1 MKPTGLMVDLQDASG
16 GVPISGL
23 TPRFT
28 WILPDGP
35 GWTIQAA
42 SQVVIS
48 REGSEVVYD
57 SGMRRSHQSVAVEFP
72 GFSPLRNQNYSFKVR
87 CWNSRGKV
95 SEWSDAGQFSTSL
108 GPMRFHI
115 SPKDRLVTKIETPIR
130 TETLAK
136 QLRLYD
142 FGRAMFGNVNISG
155 PAGMRVVVRAGEMLT
170 NGRINRSPGG
180 NVRFHEETVMV
191 GDTGKATLRLT
202 AKDSRRMPTQIGSVM
217 PFRYVEVEAAPSEDI
232 TITRSVVTVPFNP
245 DASSFTSSDETLNRV
260 WQLCKDTMEA
270 TSFCGV
276 YVDGD
281 RERLPYE
288 ADAYINMLGHY
299 CVDRS
304 YATARHT
311 HELLMLEPTW
321 PTEWILFSVLMA
333 WQDYLQTGDISSVK
347 QHIKTI
353 DAKSL
358 QALAGPDGLISTTNP
373 PPSKAVLKSI
383 FRNEPIRDIVD
394 WPQGE
399 RDNVELM
406 PVSTII
412 NAFYLAALRDLGRMY
427 KAIGYDVKAAELDQT
442 FKRTYQTFQEKCFD
456 PVLER
461 YTDGIGSKHA
471 GLHANM
477 FPLAFGL
484 VPDQWVSKVA
494 DYVVGR
500 GMACSVYGSQFLID
514 GLYRAGRA
522 HDALVLLTSR
532 SDRSWGHMVYDV
544 GTTIALEAWDTRY
557 KPNQDWNHAWGAA
570 PANLI
575 PRWLVGVWPSS
586 PGAETIQIAPQPAE
600 LRSFTAKVP
609 TIRGGVMVEFKQ
621 SDTSA
626 ELRVKLPGNM
636 TADVILPTPSGTETH
651 RVMIENRMVRTA
663 PTYRVSGGTET
674 RFTWMWR
681 KPESK

>member
-1 MKPTGLMVDLQDASG
+1 EVDARD
-16 GVPISGL
+16 V
-23 TPRFT
+23 
-28 WILPDGP
+28 
-35 GWTIQAA
+35 
-42 SQVVIS
+42 
-48 REGSEVVYD
+48 
-57 SGMRRSHQSVAVEFP
+57 
-72 GFSPLRNQNYSFKVR
+72 
-87 CWNSRGKV
+87 
-95 SEWSDAGQFSTSL
+95 
-108 GPMRFHI
+108 
-115 SPKDRLVTKIETPIR
+115 
-130 TETLAK
+130 
-136 QLRLYD
+136 
-142 FGRAMFGNVNISG
+142 
-155 PAGMRVVVRAGEMLT
+155 
-170 NGRINRSPGG
+170 
-180 NVRFHEETVMV
+180 
-191 GDTGKATLRLT
+191 
-202 AKDSRRMPTQIGSVM
+202 
-217 PFRYVEVEAAPSEDI
+217 
-232 TITRSVVTVPFNP
+232 TITRSVVTVPFNRN
-245 DASSFTSSDETLNRV
+245 ASSFSSSNETLNRV

-333 WQDYLQTGDISSVK
+333 WQDYLHTGDDTSIR

-358 QALAGPDGLISTTNP
+358 QALAGPDGLISTTNKP
-373 PPSKAVLKSI
+373 QTKEILKTI
-383 FRNEPIRDIVD
+383 YRKEAIRDIVD

-406 PVSTII
+406 SVSTII
-412 NAFYLAALRDLGRMY
+412 NAFYLAALRDLGNMY
-427 KAIGYDVKAAELDQT
+427 RAIGFDVKSDEVLQI

-461 YTDGIGSKHA
+461 YTDGVGSKHA

-484 VPDQWVSKVA
+484 VPDQWMGKVA

-500 GMACSVYGSQFLID
+500 GMACSVYGAQFLID
-514 GLYRAGRA
+514 GLYQAGRA
-522 HDALVLLTSR
+522 SDALALLTSR
-532 SDRSWGHMVYDV
+532 ADRSWGHMVYDV

-575 PRWLVGVWPSS
+575 PRWIVGVWPTS
-586 PGAETIQIAPQPAE
+586 PGAETIRVAPQPGDLE
-600 LRSFTAKVP
+600 SFTASVP
-609 TIRGGVMVEFKQ
+609 TVRGTVTVAFKQ
-621 SDTSA
+621 SGAGAKLTVGLPGSMSA
-626 ELRVKLPGNM
+626 DVTLPRPPGKEARRVKIGNR
-636 TADVILPTPSGTETH
+636 
-651 RVMIENRMVRTA
+651 RVGAEHS
-663 PTYRVSGGTET
+663 YRLEGGAET
-674 RFTWMWR
+674 RFEWSW
-681 KPESK
+681 

>member
-1 MKPTGLMVDLQDASG
+1 MKPTGLLVDLQDASA
-16 GVPISGL
+16 GVPV
-23 TPRFT
+23 TDDKPRFT

-35 GWTIQAA
+35 DWKVQTGYQIAVCGA
-42 SQVVIS
+42 SESLFFDTGRV
-48 REGSEVVYD
+48 
-57 SGMRRSHQSVAVEFP
+57 RSSSSTAV
-72 GFSPLRNQNYSFKVR
+72 GFSAFNPQRNQSFTFKVR
-87 CWNSRGKV
+87 CWNSSGRV
-95 SEWSDAGQFSTSL
+95 SEWSETAKFSITLS
-108 GPMRFHI
+108 PMRFHV
-115 SPKDRLVTKIETPIR
+115 SPQDRLVVRQEAPTRIVELSKE
-130 TETLAK
+130 
-136 QLRLYD
+136 LRVYD
-142 FGRAMFGNVNISG
+142 FGRAMFGNITVSG
-155 PAGMRVVVRAGEMLT
+155 PTGATVTIRLGELLT
-170 NGRINRSPGG
+170 NGRINRKPGR
-180 NVRFHEETVMV
+180 NVRFHEERVTL
-191 GDTGKATLRLT
+191 GADGTASLRLT
-202 AKDSRRMPTQIGSVM
+202 AKDSRRMPADIGSVM
-217 PFRYVEVEAAPSEDI
+217 PFRYIEADGALTDHISVKR
-232 TITRSVVTVPFNP
+232 TVVTVPFNAN
-245 DASSFTSSDETLNRV
+245 ASSFTSSDETLNRV

-333 WQDYLQTGDISSVK
+333 WQDYLHTGDIDSIER
-347 QHIKTI
+347 HIKTI

-358 QALAGPDGLISTTNP
+358 QALAGPDGLISTVSP
-373 PPSKAVLKSI
+373 PPSKAILKSI

-412 NAFYLAALRDLGRMY
+412 NAFYLAALRDLSAMY
-427 KAIGYDVKAAELDQT
+427 KALKQDLKASEIERE
-442 FKRTYQTFQEKCFD
+442 FHRVYRVFQDKCFD

-461 YTDGIGSKHA
+461 YTDGPGSRHT
-471 GLHANM
+471 GIHANM

-484 VPDQWVSKVA
+484 VPNQWVGKVA
-494 DYVVGR
+494 DYIVGR
-500 GMACSVYGSQFLID
+500 GMACSVYGAQFLMD
-514 GLYRAGRA
+514 GLYRSGRA
-522 HDALVLLTSR
+522 CAALSLLTSR

-544 GTTIALEAWDTRY
+544 GTTMALEAWDTRY

-586 PGAETIQIAPQPAE
+586 PGAETLRIAPQPAG
-600 LRSFTAKVP
+600 LTFFKAKVP
-609 TIRGGVMVEFKQ
+609 TIRGAVDVSFRQ
-621 SDTSA
+621 SGTTADMSVT
-626 ELRVKLPGNM
+626 LPGNTSASVVLPRPPTNRRI
-636 TADVILPTPSGTETH
+636 TAVRIDDKRTKLASSYEVNGGRTTH
-651 RVMIENRMVRTA
+651 F
-663 PTYRVSGGTET
+663 SW
-674 RFTWMWR
+674 TWH
-681 KPESK
+681 

>member
-1 MKPTGLMVDLQDASG
+1 MKPTGLLVDLQDARG
-16 GVPISGL
+16 GVPI
-23 TPRFT
+23 TDDKPRFS

-35 GWTIQAA
+35 SWKR
-42 SQVVIS
+42 QVAYQIAFFDA
-48 REGSEVVYD
+48 GNNPIFD
-57 SGMRRSHQSVAVEFP
+57 SGRVRSALSTAVLLPSFNP
-72 GFSPLRNQNYSFKVR
+72 QRNQTYTFKVR
-87 CWNSRGKV
+87 CWNSSGQV
-95 SEWSDAGQFSTSL
+95 SEWSETAKFSIARS
-108 GPMRFHI
+108 PMRFHV
-115 SPKDRLVTKIETPIR
+115 SPKDRLVVREETPLR
-130 TETLAK
+130 VEK
-136 QLRLYD
+136 RSGQLRVYD
-142 FGRAMFGNVNISG
+142 FGRAMFGNVIVSG
-155 PAGMRVVVRAGEMLT
+155 PVGERVTVRLGELLT

-180 NVRFHEETVMV
+180 NVRFYDETVTL
-191 GDTGKATLRLT
+191 GESGKASLRLT
-202 AKDSRRMPTQIGSVM
+202 AKDTRRMPTDIGPVM
-217 PFRYVEVEAAPSEDI
+217 PFRYIEVDGALSDDI
-232 TITRSVVTVPFNP
+232 TVKRTVVTVPFNTN
-245 DASSFTSSDETLNRV
+245 ASAFTSSDETLNRV

-333 WQDYLQTGDISSVK
+333 WQDYLHTGDIDSIK
-347 QHIKTI
+347 RHIKTI

-358 QALAGPDGLISTTNP
+358 QALAGLDGLISTVNP
-373 PPSKAVLKSI
+373 APSKAVLKSI
-383 FRNEPIRDIVD
+383 YRNEAIRDIVD

-412 NAFYLAALRDLGRMY
+412 NAFYLAALRDLGAMY
-427 KAIGYDVKAAELDQT
+427 EALGYDVKAAEVALTFNRVYRAFHDQ
-442 FKRTYQTFQEKCFD
+442 CFD

-461 YTDGIGSKHA
+461 YTDGLASKHA

-484 VPDQWVSKVA
+484 VPDEWVGKVA
-494 DYVVGR
+494 EYVAGR
-500 GMACSVYGSQFLID
+500 GMACSVYGAQFLID

-522 HDALVLLTSR
+522 SDALSLLSSR
-532 SDRSWGHMVYDV
+532 SDRSWGHMVFDV
-544 GTTIALEAWDTRY
+544 GTTMALEAWDTRY

-575 PRWLVGVWPSS
+575 PRWLVGVWPTT
-586 PGAETIQIAPQPAE
+586 PGAETLRIAPQPAE
-600 LRSFTAKVP
+600 LSFFKAKVP
-609 TIRGGVMVEFKQ
+609 TIRGAVDVDFRQTETTANL
-621 SDTSA
+621 SVT
-626 ELRVKLPGNM
+626 LPGN
-636 TADVILPTPSGTETH
+636 TSATVVLPRPRENTRITDVRIGDKRTKLAYGYEIVGGQTTHFSWKWQETLH
-651 RVMIENRMVRTA
+651 
-663 PTYRVSGGTET
+663 
-674 RFTWMWR
+674 
-681 KPESK
+681 

>member
-1 MKPTGLMVDLQDASG
+1 MKPTGLLVDLQDARG
-16 GVPISGL
+16 GVPI
-23 TPRFT
+23 TDDKPRFS

-35 GWTIQAA
+35 SWKR
-42 SQVVIS
+42 QVAYQIAFFDA
-48 REGSEVVYD
+48 GNNPIFD
-57 SGMRRSHQSVAVEFP
+57 SGRVRSALSTAVLLPSFNP
-72 GFSPLRNQNYSFKVR
+72 QRNQTYTFKVR
-87 CWNSRGKV
+87 CWNSSGQV
-95 SEWSDAGQFSTSL
+95 SEWSETAKFSIARS
-108 GPMRFHI
+108 PMRFHV
-115 SPKDRLVTKIETPIR
+115 SPKDRLVVREETPLR
-130 TETLAK
+130 VEK
-136 QLRLYD
+136 RSGQLRVYD
-142 FGRAMFGNVNISG
+142 FGRAMFGNVIVSG
-155 PAGMRVVVRAGEMLT
+155 PVGERVTVRLGELLT

-180 NVRFHEETVMV
+180 NVRFYDETVTL
-191 GDTGKATLRLT
+191 GESGKASLRLT
-202 AKDSRRMPTQIGSVM
+202 AKDTRRMPTDIGPVM
-217 PFRYVEVEAAPSEDI
+217 PFRYIEVDGALSDDI
-232 TITRSVVTVPFNP
+232 TVKRTVVTVPFNTN
-245 DASSFTSSDETLNRV
+245 ASAFTSSDETLNRV

-333 WQDYLQTGDISSVK
+333 WQDYLHTGDIDSIK
-347 QHIKTI
+347 RHIKTI

-358 QALAGPDGLISTTNP
+358 QALAGLDGLISTVNP
-373 PPSKAVLKSI
+373 APSKAVLKSI
-383 FRNEPIRDIVD
+383 YRNEAIRDIVD

-412 NAFYLAALRDLGRMY
+412 NAFYLAALRDLGAMY
-427 KAIGYDVKAAELDQT
+427 EALGYDVKAAEVALTFNRVYRAFHDQ
-442 FKRTYQTFQEKCFD
+442 CFD

-461 YTDGIGSKHA
+461 YTDGLASKHA

-484 VPDQWVSKVA
+484 VPDEWVGKVA
-494 DYVVGR
+494 EYVAGR
-500 GMACSVYGSQFLID
+500 GMACSVYGAQFLID

-522 HDALVLLTSR
+522 SDALSLLSSR
-532 SDRSWGHMVYDV
+532 SDRSWGHMVFDV
-544 GTTIALEAWDTRY
+544 GTTMALEAWDTRY

-575 PRWLVGVWPSS
+575 PRWLVGVWPTT
-586 PGAETIQIAPQPAE
+586 PGAETLRIAPQPAE
-600 LRSFTAKVP
+600 LSFFKAKVP
-609 TIRGGVMVEFKQ
+609 TIRGAVDVDFRQTETTANL
-621 SDTSA
+621 SVT
-626 ELRVKLPGNM
+626 LPGN
-636 TADVILPTPSGTETH
+636 TSATVVLPRPRENTRITDVRIGDKRTKLAAGYEIFGGQTTHFSWKWQETL
-651 RVMIENRMVRTA
+651 R
-663 PTYRVSGGTET
+663 
-674 RFTWMWR
+674 
-681 KPESK
+681 

>member
-1 MKPTGLMVDLQDASG
+1 MKPTGLLVDLQDARG
-16 GVPISGL
+16 GVPI
-23 TPRFT
+23 TDDKPRFS

-35 GWTIQAA
+35 SWKR
-42 SQVVIS
+42 QVAYQIAFFDA
-48 REGSEVVYD
+48 GNNPIFD
-57 SGMRRSHQSVAVEFP
+57 SGRVRSALSTAVLLPSFNP
-72 GFSPLRNQNYSFKVR
+72 QRNQTYTFKVR
-87 CWNSRGKV
+87 CWNSSGQV
-95 SEWSDAGQFSTSL
+95 SEWSETAKFSIARS
-108 GPMRFHI
+108 PMRFHV
-115 SPKDRLVTKIETPIR
+115 SPKDRLVVREETPLR
-130 TETLAK
+130 VEK
-136 QLRLYD
+136 RSGQLRVYD
-142 FGRAMFGNVNISG
+142 FGRAMFGNVIVSG
-155 PAGMRVVVRAGEMLT
+155 PVGERVTVRLGELLT

-180 NVRFHEETVMV
+180 NVRFYDETVTL
-191 GDTGKATLRLT
+191 GESGKASLRLT
-202 AKDSRRMPTQIGSVM
+202 AKDTRRMPTDIGPVM
-217 PFRYVEVEAAPSEDI
+217 PFRYIEVDGALSDDI
-232 TITRSVVTVPFNP
+232 TVKRTVVTVPFNTN
-245 DASSFTSSDETLNRV
+245 ASAFTSSDETLNRV

-333 WQDYLQTGDISSVK
+333 WQDYLHTGDIDSIK
-347 QHIKTI
+347 RHIKTI

-358 QALAGPDGLISTTNP
+358 QALAGLDGLISTVNP
-373 PPSKAVLKSI
+373 APSKAVLKSI
-383 FRNEPIRDIVD
+383 YRNEAIRDIVD

-412 NAFYLAALRDLGRMY
+412 NAFYLAALRDLGAMY
-427 KAIGYDVKAAELDQT
+427 EALGYDVKAAEVALT
-442 FKRTYQTFQEKCFD
+442 FNRVYRAFHDKCFD

-461 YTDGIGSKHA
+461 YTDGLGSKHA

-484 VPDQWVSKVA
+484 VPDEWVGKVA
-494 DYVVGR
+494 EYVAGR
-500 GMACSVYGSQFLID
+500 GMACSVYGAQFLID

-522 HDALVLLTSR
+522 SDALSLLSSR
-532 SDRSWGHMVYDV
+532 SDRSWGHMVFDV
-544 GTTIALEAWDTRY
+544 GTTMALEAWDTRY

-575 PRWLVGVWPSS
+575 PRWLVGVWPTT
-586 PGAETIQIAPQPAE
+586 PGAETLRIAPQPAE
-600 LRSFTAKVP
+600 LSFFKAKVP
-609 TIRGGVMVEFKQ
+609 TIRGAVDVDFRQTETTANL
-621 SDTSA
+621 SVT
-626 ELRVKLPGNM
+626 LPGN
-636 TADVILPTPSGTETH
+636 TSATVVLPRPRENTRITDVRIGDKRTKLAYGYEIVGGQTTHFSWKWQETL
-651 RVMIENRMVRTA
+651 R
-663 PTYRVSGGTET
+663 
-674 RFTWMWR
+674 
-681 KPESK
+681 

>member
-1 MKPTGLMVDLQDASG
+1 MKHTGLMVDLQDASG
-16 GVPISGL
+16 GIPICGL
-23 TPRFT
+23 IPRFT

-35 GWTIQAA
+35 GWTKQTACQI
-42 SQVVIS
+42 VIL
-48 REGSEVVYD
+48 RDGSEVVYD
-57 SGMRRSHQSVAVEFP
+57 SKVVRSQQSVAVEIP
-72 GFSPLRNQNYSFKVR
+72 GFSPSRNHNYSFKIR
-87 CWNSRGKV
+87 CWNSEGKV
-95 SEWSDAGQFSTSL
+95 SEWSDTGQFSTSL
-108 GPMRFHI
+108 PPMRFHI
-115 SPKDRLVTKIETPIR
+115 SPKDRLVLRTETPIR
-130 TETLAK
+130 TEPVSP
-136 QLRLYD
+136 QVHLYD

-155 PAGMRVVVRAGEMLT
+155 AAGQRLTVRAGEMLT

-180 NVRFHEETVMV
+180 NVRFHEEAVTL
-191 GDTGKATLRLT
+191 GDRGLATLRLT
-202 AKDSRRMPTQIGSVM
+202 AKDSRRMPIQVGPVM
-217 PFRYVEVEAAPSEDI
+217 PFRYVEVDAAPSDVV
-232 TITRSVVTVPFNP
+232 TITRNVVKVPFNP

-333 WQDYLQTGDISSVK
+333 WQDYLHTGDVSSVR

-358 QALAGPDGLISTTNP
+358 QSLAGPDGLISTTNP

-383 FRNEPIRDIVD
+383 YRNEPIRDIVD

-412 NAFYLAALRDLGRMY
+412 NAFYLAALRDLGCMY
-427 KAIGYDVKAAELDQT
+427 KAIGYDVRAAELAKT
-442 FKRTYQTFQEKCFD
+442 FARTYRTFQEKCFD
-456 PVLER
+456 PVMER
-461 YTDGIGSKHA
+461 YMDGIGSQHA
-471 GLHANM
+471 GFHANM

-484 VPDQWVSKVA
+484 VPDQWVDKVA
-494 DYVVGR
+494 DYVVER

-514 GLYRAGRA
+514 GLYRSGRA
-522 HDALVLLTSR
+522 SAALKLLTSR
-532 SDRSWGHMVYDV
+532 ADRSWGHMVYDV

-557 KPNQDWNHAWGAA
+557 KSNQDWNHAWGAA

-575 PRWLVGVWPSS
+575 PRWVVGVWPSS
-586 PGAETIQIAPQPAE
+586 PGAETIRIAPQPAE
-600 LRSFTAKVP
+600 LRSFNAKVP
-609 TIRGGVMVEFKQ
+609 TIRGAVMVEFEQ
-621 SDTSA
+621 STASA

-636 TADVILPTPSGTETH
+636 TADVILPTPPGTKTN
-651 RVMIENRMVRTA
+651 RVNIGNRRVHAASSYRIGGGMV
-663 PTYRVSGGTET
+663 T
-674 RFTWMWR
+674 RFTWNWQKAYR
-681 KPESK
+681 K

>member
-1 MKPTGLMVDLQDASG
+1 MKPTGLLVDLQDARG
-16 GVPISGL
+16 GVPI
-23 TPRFT
+23 TDDKPRFS

-35 GWTIQAA
+35 SWKR
-42 SQVVIS
+42 QVAYQIAFFDA
-48 REGSEVVYD
+48 GNNPIFD
-57 SGMRRSHQSVAVEFP
+57 SGRVRSALSTAVLLPSFNP
-72 GFSPLRNQNYSFKVR
+72 QRNQTYTFKVR
-87 CWNSRGKV
+87 CWNSSGQV
-95 SEWSDAGQFSTSL
+95 SEWSETAKFSIARS
-108 GPMRFHI
+108 PMRFHV
-115 SPKDRLVTKIETPIR
+115 SPKDRLVVREETPLR
-130 TETLAK
+130 VEK
-136 QLRLYD
+136 RSGQLRVYD
-142 FGRAMFGNVNISG
+142 FGRAMFGNVIVSG
-155 PAGMRVVVRAGEMLT
+155 PVGERVTVRLGELLT

-180 NVRFHEETVMV
+180 NVRFYDETVTL
-191 GDTGKATLRLT
+191 GESGKGSLRLT
-202 AKDSRRMPTQIGSVM
+202 AKDTRRMPTDIGPVM
-217 PFRYVEVEAAPSEDI
+217 PFRYIEVDGALSDDI
-232 TITRSVVTVPFNP
+232 TVKRTVVTVPFNTN
-245 DASSFTSSDETLNRV
+245 ASAFTSSDETLNRV

-333 WQDYLQTGDISSVK
+333 WQDYLHTGDIDSIK
-347 QHIKTI
+347 RHIKTI

-358 QALAGPDGLISTTNP
+358 QALAGLDGLISTVNP
-373 PPSKAVLKSI
+373 APSKAVLKSI
-383 FRNEPIRDIVD
+383 YRNEAIRDIVD

-412 NAFYLAALRDLGRMY
+412 NAFYLAALRDLGAMY
-427 KAIGYDVKAAELDQT
+427 EALGYDVKAAEVALTFNRVYRAFHDQ
-442 FKRTYQTFQEKCFD
+442 CFD

-461 YTDGIGSKHA
+461 YTDGLASKHA

-484 VPDQWVSKVA
+484 VPDEWVGKVA
-494 DYVVGR
+494 EYVAGR
-500 GMACSVYGSQFLID
+500 GMACSVYGAQFLID

-522 HDALVLLTSR
+522 SDALSLLSSR
-532 SDRSWGHMVYDV
+532 SDRSWGHMVFDV
-544 GTTIALEAWDTRY
+544 GTTMALEAWDTRY

-575 PRWLVGVWPSS
+575 PRWLVGVWPTT
-586 PGAETIQIAPQPAE
+586 PGAETLRIAPQPAE
-600 LRSFTAKVP
+600 LSFFKAKVP
-609 TIRGGVMVEFKQ
+609 TIRGAVDVDFRQTETTANL
-621 SDTSA
+621 SVT
-626 ELRVKLPGNM
+626 LPGN
-636 TADVILPTPSGTETH
+636 TSATVVLPRPRENTRITDVRIGDKRTKLAYGYEIVGGQTTHFSWKWQETL
-651 RVMIENRMVRTA
+651 R
-663 PTYRVSGGTET
+663 
-674 RFTWMWR
+674 
-681 KPESK
+681 

>member
-1 MKPTGLMVDLQDASG
+1 MKPTGLLVDLQDASG
-16 GVPISGL
+16 GIPI
-23 TPRFT
+23 TDDKPRIS

-35 GWTIQAA
+35 DWKVQTDYQITVYG
-42 SQVVIS
+42 
-48 REGSEVVYD
+48 GSESLIFDTGRV
-57 SGMRRSHQSVAVEFP
+57 RSSLSTAVALPAFNP
-72 GFSPLRNQNYSFKVR
+72 QRNQSFTFKVR
-87 CWNSRGKV
+87 CSNAKGRV
-95 SEWSDAGQFSTSL
+95 SEWSETGRFSTSL
-108 GPMRFHI
+108 SPMRFHV
-115 SPKDRLVTKIETPIR
+115 SPKDRLVVREETPLR
-130 TETLAK
+130 VEK
-136 QLRLYD
+136 RSGQLRVYD
-142 FGRAMFGNVNISG
+142 FGRAMFGNVIVSG
-155 PAGMRVVVRAGEMLT
+155 PVGARVTIRLGELLT

-180 NVRFHEETVMV
+180 NVRFHEETVTL
-191 GDTGKATLRLT
+191 GASGKSSLRLT
-202 AKDSRRMPTQIGSVM
+202 AKDTRRMPTDIGSVM
-217 PFRYVEVEAAPSEDI
+217 PFRYIEVDGALPDEV
-232 TITRSVVTVPFNP
+232 TVMRTVVTVPFN
-245 DASSFTSSDETLNRV
+245 ANAASFTSSDETLNRV

-333 WQDYLQTGDISSVK
+333 WQDYLHTGDISSVK
-347 QHIKTI
+347 EHIKTI

-358 QALAGPDGLISTTNP
+358 QALAGPDGLISTVNP
-373 PPSKAVLKSI
+373 VPTKAVLRSI

-406 PVSTII
+406 PISTII
-412 NAFYLAALRDLGRMY
+412 NAFYLAALRDLGAMY
-427 KAIGYDVKAAELDQT
+427 EALGYDVKAAEVGQT
-442 FKRTYQTFQEKCFD
+442 FKRVYRTFQEKCFD

-461 YTDGIGSKHA
+461 YTDGAGTKHA

-484 VPDQWVSKVA
+484 VPDQWVGTVA
-494 DYVVGR
+494 EYVAGR
-500 GMACSVYGSQFLID
+500 GMACSVYGAQFLID

-522 HDALVLLTSR
+522 SNALSLLTSR
-532 SDRSWGHMVYDV
+532 SDRSWGHMVFDV

-575 PRWLVGVWPSS
+575 PRWLVGVWPTS
-586 PGAETIQIAPQPAE
+586 PGAETLQIAPQPAE
-600 LRSFTAKVP
+600 LSFFKANVP
-609 TIRGGVMVEFKQ
+609 TIRGAVDVDFRRTGTTANLSV
-621 SDTSA
+621 T
-626 ELRVKLPGNM
+626 LPGNTSATVVLPRPPENTLI
-636 TADVILPTPSGTETH
+636 TAVRIGDKRTKLAAGYEIIGGQTTHFSWKWQETL
-651 RVMIENRMVRTA
+651 R
-663 PTYRVSGGTET
+663 
-674 RFTWMWR
+674 
-681 KPESK
+681 

>member
-16 GVPISGL
+16 GVPVTGL

-35 GWTIQAA
+35 DWTMQAA
-42 SQVVIS
+42 SHVVIS
-48 REGSEVVYD
+48 REGAEVVYD
-57 SGMRRSHQSVAVEFP
+57 SGKLRSHQAVAVELP
-72 GFSPLRNQNYSFKVR
+72 GFIPLRNQNYSFKVR

-95 SEWSDAGQFSTSL
+95 SEWSDTGQFSTSL

-115 SPKDRLVTKIETPIR
+115 SSKDRLVTRMETPIR

-136 QLRLYD
+136 QLHLYD

-180 NVRFHEETVMV
+180 NVRFHEETVTL

-202 AKDSRRMPTQIGSVM
+202 AKDSRRMPTQIGPVM
-217 PFRYVEVEAAPSEDI
+217 PFRYVEVEAVTSDVV
-232 TITRSVVTVPFNP
+232 TITRNVVTVPFNP

-333 WQDYLQTGDISSVK
+333 WQDYLHTGDVSSVK

-383 FRNEPIRDIVD
+383 FRNEPVRDIVD

-412 NAFYLAALRDLGRMY
+412 NAFYLAALRDLRSMY
-427 KAIGYDVKAAELDQT
+427 KAIGYDVKAAELAQT
-442 FKRTYQTFQEKCFD
+442 FRRSYQTFQEKCFD

-461 YTDGIGSKHA
+461 YTDGIGSTHT

-484 VPDQWVSKVA
+484 VPDQWVGKVA
-494 DYVVGR
+494 DYIAGR

-522 HDALVLLTSR
+522 SDALTLLTSR
-532 SDRSWGHMVYDV
+532 GDRSWGHMVYDV

-586 PGAETIQIAPQPAE
+586 PGAETIRIAPQPAE

-609 TIRGGVMVEFKQ
+609 TIRGAVMVEFKQ
-621 SDTSA
+621 SDTSG

-636 TADVILPTPSGTETH
+636 TADVILPTPPGTETH
-651 RVMIENRMVRTA
+651 RVTIRNRLVRTA
-663 PTYRVSGGTET
+663 PTYQVSGGTET

-681 KPESK
+681 QPESK

>member
-16 GVPISGL
+16 GNPISGL

-28 WILPDGP
+28 WILPNGDD
-35 GWTIQAA
+35 WTKQAA
-42 SQVVIS
+42 YQVVVS
-48 REGSEVVYD
+48 RERAEVIYD
-57 SGMRRSHQSVAVEFP
+57 SGKRRSQQSVAVELP
-72 GFSPLRNQNYSFKVR
+72 GFTPIRNQNYAFKIR
-87 CWNSRGKV
+87 IWNTAGKV
-95 SEWSDAGQFSTSL
+95 SEWSETGQFSTSL
-108 GPMRFHI
+108 APMRFHI
-115 SPKDRLVTKIETPIR
+115 SPKDRLVTQIETPVR
-130 TETLAK
+130 TDVISKE
-136 QLRLYD
+136 LRLLD

-155 PAGMRVVVRAGEMLT
+155 TAGQRMTVRVGEMLT

-180 NVRFHEETVMV
+180 NVRFHEESVV
-191 GDTGKATLRLT
+191 IAENGRATLRLT
-202 AKDSRRMPTQIGSVM
+202 AKDSRRMPPQIGPVM
-217 PFRYVEVEAAPSEDI
+217 PFRYVEVETATSELI
-232 TITRSVVTVPFNP
+232 TITRSSITVPF
-245 DASSFTSSDETLNRV
+245 DRDTSSFTSSDETLNRV

-333 WQDYLQTGDISSVK
+333 WQDYLHTGDIASIR
-347 QHIKTI
+347 QHIRTL

-358 QALAGPDGLISTTNP
+358 QALAGPDGLISTTSP
-373 PPSKAVLKSI
+373 SPSKSILRSI

-412 NAFYLAALRDLGRMY
+412 NAFYLAALRDLGCMY
-427 KAIGYDVKAAELDQT
+427 KAIGYDIKAAELTET
-442 FKRTYQTFQEKCFD
+442 FERTYQTFQQKCFD

-484 VPDQWVSKVA
+484 VPDQWVGKVA
-494 DYVVGR
+494 DYVAGR
-500 GMACSVYGSQFLID
+500 GMACSVYGAQFLVD

-522 HDALVLLTSR
+522 SDALRLLASR
-532 SDRSWGHMVYDV
+532 ADRSWGHMVYDV

-575 PRWLVGVWPSS
+575 PRWIVGVWPTA
-586 PGAETIQIAPQPAE
+586 PGSETICIAPQPAD
-600 LRSFTAKVP
+600 LGSFRAKVP
-609 TIRGGVMVEFKQ
+609 TIRGCVTVDFKQ
-621 SDTSA
+621 NATA
-626 ELRVKLPGNM
+626 GELSVTLPGN
-636 TADVILPTPSGTETH
+636 TSADVVLP
-651 RVMIENRMVRTA
+651 A
-663 PTYRVSGGTET
+663 PQGMEIYRVSFGNRSVNVSSSYRISGGAA
-674 RFTWMWR
+674 RITWMWR
-681 KPESK
+681 KPDKR

>member
-1 MKPTGLMVDLQDASG
+1 MKPIGLLVDLQDASG
-16 GVPISGL
+16 GVPVSGL

-28 WILPDGP
+28 WILPAGP
-35 GWTIQAA
+35 NSKVQTAYQIAVNLAPSTPVFDTGKVRGA
-42 SQVVIS
+42 
-48 REGSEVVYD
+48 D
-57 SGMRRSHQSVAVEFP
+57 SVAVEIP
-72 GFSPLRNQNYSFKVR
+72 GFKPQRNQTYTFNVR
-87 CWNSRGKV
+87 CWNAAGHV
-95 SEWSDAGQFSTSL
+95 SEWSEPGSFSTSL
-108 GPMRFHI
+108 APMRFHV
-115 SPKDRLVTKIETPIR
+115 SPKDRLVVREEAPIR
-130 TETLAK
+130 VDNRTG
-136 QLRLYD
+136 QLHIYD
-142 FGRAMFGNVNISG
+142 FGRAMFGKVIVSG
-155 PAGMRVVVRAGEMLT
+155 PVGARVNVRLGEMQT
-170 NGRINRSPGG
+170 NGRINRTPGG
-180 NVRFHEETVMV
+180 NVRFHEESVTL
-191 GDTGKATLRLT
+191 DNLGKATLRLT
-202 AKDSRRMPTQIGSVM
+202 AKDARRMPVDIGPVM
-217 PFRYVEVEAAPSEDI
+217 PFRYVEVDGVALEDV
-232 TITRSVVTVPFNP
+232 TIMRSFVTVPFNR
-245 DASSFTSSDETLNRV
+245 DVSSFTSSDETLNRV

-333 WQDYLQTGDISSVK
+333 WQEYLHTGDISSIK
-347 QHIKTI
+347 LHIKTI

-358 QALAGPDGLISTTNP
+358 QTLAGPDGLISTVTP

-406 PVSTII
+406 PVSTIV
-412 NAFYLAALRDLGRMY
+412 NAFYLAALRDLSAMY
-427 KAIGYDVKAAELDQT
+427 TAVGDDVKAAEVGQT
-442 FKRTYQTFQEKCFD
+442 FKRVYRAFHDKCFD

-461 YTDGIGSKHA
+461 YTDGPGSRHA

-484 VPDQWVSKVA
+484 VPERWVASVA

-514 GLYRAGRA
+514 GLYRAGRVS
-522 HDALVLLTSR
+522 DAFALLTSR
-532 SDRSWGHMVYDV
+532 SDRSWGHMVFDV

-575 PRWLVGVWPSS
+575 PRWLVGVWPAS
-586 PGAETIQIAPQPAE
+586 PGAATIRIAPQPAE
-600 LRSFTAKVP
+600 LGSFSAKVA
-609 TIRGGVMVEFKQ
+609 TIRGVVTVAFRQ
-621 SDTSA
+621 SGSEG
-626 ELRVKLPGNM
+626 ELAVTLPGNT
-636 TADVILPTPSGTETH
+636 TAFVELPVPPGTQLKSVQVGKRRVRAAPSYT
-651 RVMIENRMVRTA
+651 I
-663 PTYRVSGGTET
+663 SGGGET
-674 RFTWMWR
+674 RFTWKWGVAAGT
-681 KPESK
+681 